1 MATSWASGSTP
12 GWRISPAP
20 APSPAPATLKEAPGV
35 LTFDGLL
42 NRASAAR
49 LWAPSIRAANAARG
63 RPLALDLTGV
73 TGVDTAGAVLVATAM
88 QRHGDASLIGASRDV
103 AELVGQVRAAP
114 DPVAA
119 KPPPWTFTGLV
130 LAASHHATDG
140 IAFLGES
147 LVAAATL
154 PRRRR
159 EFRANDLIRL
169 ADAAGWQAL
178 PLIVLLG
185 YLMGLI
191 LAFQSSIP
199 LRRFGADLFVVNLV
213 GLSLL
218 RELGPL
224 LAAVVL
230 AGRTGSAFAAEL
242 GTMKVNEELAA
253 LETMGIS
260 PVTMLVLPRLVAAV
274 MVMPV
279 LTLFLELAG
288 LLGML
293 TVMMAFGFP
302 PTAVATQLLR
312 AVHGRDLWGGLFKA
326 VCFGAAV
333 AGIGCRAGLGTGIG
347 PRAVGQA
354 ATAAVVG
361 GIVVTIILDGMFA
374 MLFYRLGV

>member
-1 MATSWASGSTP
+1 MLDQASAAGLWAQATRA
-12 GWRISPAP
+12 
-20 APSPAPATLKEAPGV
+20 
-35 LTFDGLL
+35 
-42 NRASAAR
+42 ASAAR
-49 LWAPSIRAANAARG
+49 GQTLT
-63 RPLALDLTGV
+63 LDVTGV
-73 TGVDTAGAVLVATAM
+73 TAADTAGAALIATVM
-88 QRHGDASLIGASRDV
+88 QRHGDASLTGASANV
-103 AELVGQVRAAP
+103 AELVAQIQAAP
-114 DPVAA
+114 NPAA
-119 KPPPWTFTGLV
+119 TKPPPWTFTGLGLTAFRQAV
-130 LAASHHATDG
+130 DG

-159 EFRANDLIRL
+159 EFRSDDLIRL

-178 PLIVLLG
+178 PLVVLLG

-288 LLGML
+288 LGGML

-333 AGIGCRAGLGTGIG
+333 AGVGCRAGLATGIG

-361 GIVVTIILDGMFA
+361 GIVVTIVLDGMFA